1 MEGQK
6 LGKSLFHMK
15 IKAVNAN
22 QISTVNSAKSKN
34 SLTLWHQRF
43 GHSSKKVI
51 QKMATT
57 GSVEGLILDKEIGY
71 EQNLCKGCIFG
82 SMHRSPFFTSESR
95 ATEIGELIHSDV
107 GFVNVPTPREET
119 CYVLFQ
125 DDYSGYTK
133 VI

>member
-71 EQNLCKGCIFG
+71 EQNLREGCIFC